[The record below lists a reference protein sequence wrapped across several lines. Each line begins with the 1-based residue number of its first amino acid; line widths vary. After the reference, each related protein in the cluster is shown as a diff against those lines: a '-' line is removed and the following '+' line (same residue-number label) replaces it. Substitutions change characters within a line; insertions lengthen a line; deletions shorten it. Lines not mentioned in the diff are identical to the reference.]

1 MTSAKKHWSY
11 STGERGR
18 NRVRA
23 YEDHKTGIFL
33 AEFYE
38 GGKRKRVSLGHQDV
52 EKAKQQADEMAAE
65 FGKAPKARPV
75 ADITLQELFDN
86 YLRERTPEKKSKE
99 GRRHDRCCAVM
110 FLRLFGVERK
120 AKTLGRLDWDR
131 FIRERREGRVGPS
144 GRKVGNRAI
153 ERDLRWL
160 RSVFNWAATA
170 RLVERNP
177 VQGFPLPKESS
188 PRRPVMTQER
198 YEAMLAVAE
207 RIDWRFKLALVLA
220 HETGHRIGAIRQLRR
235 SDLDLPRHVVRW
247 RAEADKIGFGH
258 ETPLTSKAT
267 DAVEE
272 AQRRNP
278 AIGDAW
284 VFPASGDPSKPCSRY
299 LMRGWWYR
307 AERLADLQHVKG
319 LGWHGLRRKFADEL
333 RDAPL
338 RDLQA
343 LGGWKNPTTPLE

>member
-1 MTSAKKHWSY
+1 M
-11 STGERGR
+11 
-18 NRVRA
+18 
-23 YEDHKTGIFL
+23 
-33 AEFYE
+33 
-38 GGKRKRVSLGHQDV
+38 
-52 EKAKQQADEMAAE
+52 
-65 FGKAPKARPV
+65 
-75 ADITLQELFDN
+75 
-86 YLRERTPEKKSKE
+86 
-99 GRRHDRCCAVM
+99 
-110 FLRLFGVERK
+110 
-120 AKTLGRLDWDR
+120 
-131 FIRERREGRVGPS
+131 
-144 GRKVGNRAI
+144 
-153 ERDLRWL
+153 
-160 RSVFNWAATA
+160 FNWAETA

-207 RIDWRFKLALVLA
+207 RIHWRFKLALVLA

-235 SDLDLPRHVVRW
+235 MDLDLPRHVVRW

-267 DAVEE
+267 DALEE

-284 VFPASGDPSKPCSRY
+284 VFPAPEDTSKPCSRY
-299 LMRGWWYR
+299 LMRGWWHR
-307 AERLADLQHVKG
+307 AERLADLHHVKG

-343 LGGWKNPTTPLE
+343 LGGWKNPTTPLEQYQTADQTSMRRALESRNAR